1 MTFHGSLIVYFIN
14 YDNIHYFSNY
24 IINYIMNSD
33 KIVCFALLLMI
44 IVIVP
49 AIYLYNEYEC
59 NKEKADAVADAIDET
74 VKDLSDAIMNKE
86 DFGEVFHISDNVYTY
101 QQAEG
106 VCKKYGAKLATRKQ
120 IKDAQAKGANWCSYG
135 WSAGGEAYYPIQKEF
150 LDNLP
155 ADKKGMC
162 GKVGVN
168 GGVFDDKNIQFGVNC
183 YGKRPSKDKATENIA
198 AFNEQWASNSNV
210 KVETFMV
217 DDKVVAVLDD
227 GAYDDKYHPAQ

>member
-1 MTFHGSLIVYFIN
+1 
-14 YDNIHYFSNY
+14 
-24 IINYIMNSD
+24 MNSD
-33 KIVCFALLLMI
+33 KIVSFALLLMI

-59 NKEKADAVADAIDET
+59 KKEVEVAVADAVDET

-168 GGVFDDKNIQFGVNC
+168 GGVFDIASGNNYSILTIVSEISKLIGLKPEIEFIDRPIGDQERTLGSLVGAKEYLNYLPSVSLTQGLKNQIDFYVRKNI
-183 YGKRPSKDKATENIA
+183 E
-198 AFNEQWASNSNV
+198 
-210 KVETFMV
+210 
-217 DDKVVAVLDD
+217 
-227 GAYDDKYHPAQ
+227 